1 MVSQLLTKLRTK
13 DDLDILRGELYLLEN
28 SLYQTTN
35 KYDNTIRND
44 IRNWV
49 SDILLQESKDI
60 DISKY
65 IKDLKNDLQEIP
77 VLTASM
83 NFEPSSSFVETVST
97 WIKGNVDERI
107 VIDILLNTSTL
118 GGVQLSY
125 RGKYLDLS
133 LRKRISAELENVT
146 LTGINKL
153 EINVGT

>member
-44 IRNWV
+44 ISNWV

-146 LTGINKL
+146 LTGINKPG
-153 EINVGT
+153 INVGT